1 MQDLATSSSAST
13 ELAASAQAKL
23 QEAEEKL
30 AGAEEAAKLAAEA
43 SQQAAKEKVALEEK
57 VSDLQGELGEELLY
71 QGVLEER
78 LKQKEADLAA
88 LQKRNQEAIGDKNK
102 KIAELNA
109 DLTATKNS
117 AQANEE
123 KIARL
128 EGQLGATEQL
138 EQKVSDL
145 QGELGEE
152 LLYQGVLEIGKK
164 KLANELLR
172 INDIHQVQNEEV
184 QKLRAENQ
192 HKQKEIEKFI
202 QAGRKPPSQK
212 ANESNVEQEWVLIDV
227 KGVPNGERDSSCL

>member
-30 AGAEEAAKLAAEA
+30 AGAEEAAKLAAED
-43 SQQAAKEKVALEEK
+43 SQQAAKEKVALEE
-57 VSDLQGELGEELLY
+57 
-71 QGVLEER
+71 
-78 LKQKEADLAA
+78 
-88 LQKRNQEAIGDKNK
+88 
-102 KIAELNA
+102 
-109 DLTATKNS
+109 
-117 AQANEE
+117 
-123 KIARL
+123 
-128 EGQLGATEQL
+128 
-138 EQKVSDL
+138 KVSDL

-192 HKQKEIEKFI
+192 HKQK
-202 QAGRKPPSQK
+202 Q
-212 ANESNVEQEWVLIDV
+212 N
-227 KGVPNGERDSSCL
+227 